1 MDEFNELINGE
12 KLVLVYFFA
21 VWCGPCKM
29 MHLILEKV
37 RKQWGDKVIVWEVD
51 VDVPENRQPV
61 YYHIQ
66 SVPTLMLFRQG
77 KVLWDN
83 SGVVRTV

>member
-1 MDEFNELINGE
+1 M
-12 KLVLVYFFA
+12 
-21 VWCGPCKM
+21 
-29 MHLILEKV
+29 

-83 SGVVRTV
+83 MQGLSEQFDYRK